1 MYYREAYYG
10 KDFSDISSQ
19 LGEKITLSKINSVS
33 NNVHNMDGSCLIIL
47 LSFHKSPSLLV

>member
-47 LSFHKSPSLLV
+47 LSFHKSPSLFV